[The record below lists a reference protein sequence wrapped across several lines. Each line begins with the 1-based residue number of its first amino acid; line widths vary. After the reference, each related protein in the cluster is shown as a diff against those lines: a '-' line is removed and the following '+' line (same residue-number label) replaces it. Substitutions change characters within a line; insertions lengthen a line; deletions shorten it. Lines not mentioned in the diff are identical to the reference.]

1 MKVKCLL
8 PAIALLAVLPARAE
22 YLFSTKFNSGRIPA
36 IMTTEDRDG
45 EPLSTADYR
54 NGYTDKGWTVAL
66 VSGGQYAA
74 MSPSHS
80 RTDKPQSNLLSTPA
94 FTVSGTRPM
103 IRWKGRSI
111 HPDFPESYLVL
122 VQETGKDTPD
132 VVYECLGEGEEL
144 DLNDVWTLHAV
155 SIESYIGKE
164 IKVSFE
170 CISTNKY
177 LLAIDDLYI
186 GDPEEQMYQCEVST
200 PVFVGTEW
208 DGSDASGEQGLLFR
222 GVLWN
227 MGMPLEGGRVAF
239 MSEGEEIASMP
250 VEGVLRCGESCDFSM
265 RVPLE
270 RDRTIP
276 YTIDVVDAD
285 GNHTTVTENILGCS
299 YFPRTLL
306 VEEYTGLW
314 CVNCPS
320 GMLQVERMERRFGE
334 QAITV
339 SGHINDLLECAE
351 YRAGI
356 TAYSVPWMVLNRN
369 NGTAGDDTS
378 KFEEEYRRSTPAFIE
393 ISDYETGDDGMLR
406 ATAQV
411 TWAYDLDNSSD
422 RYRLGYMLTHD
433 VVKEDDNEYRQ
444 KNGLGT
450 VASERFYY
458 LPSSIKSDLSPN
470 HNVVVSAEDAFS
482 GRPYSLPSSFT
493 GMETAQAQI
502 SIVKP
507 EAVDDLADTR
517 LVAYIIDTA
526 DGTIVNACAQK
537 LDEAVTSIPVTVAP
551 ETDAQEEYYTLQGMR
566 VASPDKGIYIVRKGG
581 KVSKVIF

>member
-8 PAIALLAVLPARAE
+8 PAIALLTVLPARAE

-54 NGYTDKGWTVAL
+54 NGYTDKGWTVAM

-111 HPDFPESYLVL
+111 HPDFPESYRVL

-276 YTIDVVDAD
+276 YTIDLVDAD

-320 GMLQVERMERRFGE
+320 GMLQVERMERRFGK

-356 TAYSVPWMVLNRN
+356 TTYSVPWMVLNRN
-369 NGTAGDDTS
+369 NATAGDDTS
-378 KFEEEYRRSTPAFIE
+378 RFEEEYRRSTPAFIE

-551 ETDAQEEYYTLQGMR
+551 EADAPKEYYTLQGMR
-566 VASPDKGIYIVRKGG
+566 VARPDKGIYIVRKGG

>member
-54 NGYTDKGWTVAL
+54 NGYTDKGWTVAM

-111 HPDFPESYLVL
+111 HPDFPESYRVL

-208 DGSDASGEQGLLFR
+208 GGSDASGEQGLLFR

-356 TAYSVPWMVLNRN
+356 TTYSVPWMVLNRN

-566 VASPDKGIYIVRKGG
+566 VARPDKGIYIVRKGS

>member
-54 NGYTDKGWTVAL
+54 NGYTDKGWTVAM

-111 HPDFPESYLVL
+111 HPDFPESYRVL

-208 DGSDASGEQGLLFR
+208 GGSDASGEQGLLFR

-356 TAYSVPWMVLNRN
+356 TTYSVPWMVLNRN

-517 LVAYIIDTA
+517 LVAYIIDKA

>member
-8 PAIALLAVLPARAE
+8 PAIALLTVLPARAE

-54 NGYTDKGWTVAL
+54 NGYTDKGWTVAM

-111 HPDFPESYLVL
+111 HPDFPESYRVL

-208 DGSDASGEQGLLFR
+208 GGSDVSDGQGLLFR

-239 MSEGEEIASMP
+239 MSEGVEIASMP
-250 VEGVLRCGESCDFSM
+250 VEGVLRCGESRDFSI

-270 RDRTIP
+270 RDHTIP

-356 TAYSVPWMVLNRN
+356 TTYSVPWMVLNRN
-369 NGTAGDDTS
+369 NATAGDDTS

-411 TWAYDLDNSSD
+411 TWAYDFDNSSD

-470 HNVVVSAEDAFS
+470 RNVVVSAEDAFS

-493 GMETAQAQI
+493 GMETAQAHI

-507 EAVDDLADTR
+507 EAVDDFADTR
-517 LVAYIIDTA
+517 LVAYIVDTA

-537 LDEAVTSIPVTVAP
+537 LNEAVTSIPVTVAP
-551 ETDAQEEYYTLQGMR
+551 EADAPEEYYTLQGMR
-566 VASPDKGIYIVRKGG
+566 VARPDKGIYIVRKGS

>member
-45 EPLSTADYR
+45 EPLSSADYR
-54 NGYTDKGWTVAL
+54 NGYTDKGWTVAM

-111 HPDFPESYLVL
+111 HPDFPESYRVL

-208 DGSDASGEQGLLFR
+208 GGSDASGEQGLLFR

-250 VEGVLRCGESCDFSM
+250 VEGVLRCGESCGFSM

-356 TAYSVPWMVLNRN
+356 TTYSVPWMVLNRN

-393 ISDYETGDDGMLR
+393 ISDYETADDGMLR

-566 VASPDKGIYIVRKGG
+566 VASPDKGIYIVRKGS

>member
-54 NGYTDKGWTVAL
+54 NGYTDKGWTVAM

-111 HPDFPESYLVL
+111 HPDFPESYRVL

-356 TAYSVPWMVLNRN
+356 TTYSVPWMVLNRN

>member
-8 PAIALLAVLPARAE
+8 PAIALLAVLPARAQ

-54 NGYTDKGWTVAL
+54 NGYTDKGWTVAM

-111 HPDFPESYLVL
+111 HPDFPESYRVL

-208 DGSDASGEQGLLFR
+208 GGSDASGEQGLLFR

-356 TAYSVPWMVLNRN
+356 TTYSVPWMVLNRN

>member
-54 NGYTDKGWTVAL
+54 NGYTDKGWTVAM

-306 VEEYTGLW
+306 SLRHAPGGTHGAPIRRAGNHRVRTHQR
-314 CVNCPS
+314 PS
-320 GMLQVERMERRFGE
+320 GVRRIPRGHHCLQ
-334 QAITV
+334 
-339 SGHINDLLECAE
+339 CA
-351 YRAGI
+351 
-356 TAYSVPWMVLNRN
+356 L
-369 NGTAGDDTS
+369 
-378 KFEEEYRRSTPAFIE
+378 
-393 ISDYETGDDGMLR
+393 DG
-406 ATAQV
+406 
-411 TWAYDLDNSSD
+411 
-422 RYRLGYMLTHD
+422 
-433 VVKEDDNEYRQ
+433 
-444 KNGLGT
+444 
-450 VASERFYY
+450 
-458 LPSSIKSDLSPN
+458 
-470 HNVVVSAEDAFS
+470 AE
-482 GRPYSLPSSFT
+482 P
-493 GMETAQAQI
+493 
-502 SIVKP
+502 
-507 EAVDDLADTR
+507 
-517 LVAYIIDTA
+517 
-526 DGTIVNACAQK
+526 
-537 LDEAVTSIPVTVAP
+537 
-551 ETDAQEEYYTLQGMR
+551 
-566 VASPDKGIYIVRKGG
+566 
-581 KVSKVIF
+581 

>member
-1 MKVKCLL
+1 MKCLL

-54 NGYTDKGWTVAL
+54 NGYTDKGWTVAM

-111 HPDFPESYLVL
+111 HPDFPESYRVL

-208 DGSDASGEQGLLFR
+208 GGSDASGEQGLLFR

-356 TAYSVPWMVLNRN
+356 TTYSVPWMVLNRN

-517 LVAYIIDTA
+517 LVAYIIDKA

>member
-8 PAIALLAVLPARAE
+8 PAIALLAVLPAQAE

-45 EPLSTADYR
+45 EPLSSADYR
-54 NGYTDKGWTVAL
+54 NGYTDKGWTVAM

-80 RTDKPQSNLLSTPA
+80 RTDKPQSNLLYTPA

-111 HPDFPESYLVL
+111 HPDFPESYRVL

-132 VVYECLGEGEEL
+132 VVFECFGEGEEL
-144 DLNDVWTLHAV
+144 HLNDVWNLHAV
-155 SIESYIGKE
+155 DISAYMGKE

-186 GDPEEQMYQCEVST
+186 GDPEEQMYQCRVIT
-200 PVFVGTEW
+200 PAFVGTAW
-208 DGSDASGEQGLLFR
+208 GGPDAVGEQGLLFR
-222 GVLWN
+222 GTLWN

-239 MSEGEEIASMP
+239 MSEGKEVASTP
-250 VEGVLRCGESCDFSM
+250 VEGVLRCGESCEFDIQIPM
-265 RVPLE
+265 EL
-270 RDRTIP
+270 DRTIP
-276 YTIDVVDAD
+276 YTIDVVDAE
-285 GNHTTVTENILGCS
+285 GNHTVVTQNILGCS

-320 GMLQVERMERRFGE
+320 GMLQVERLERQFGE
-334 QAITV
+334 QVISV
-339 SGHINDLLECAE
+339 SGHINDILECAE

-356 TAYSVPWMVLNRN
+356 TTYSVPWMLLNRN
-369 NGTAGDDTS
+369 NETAGDDTAGFG
-378 KFEEEYRRSTPAFIE
+378 KEYEKGTPAFIE
-393 ISDYETGDDGMLR
+393 ISDYDLGSDGMLR

-433 VVKEDDNEYRQ
+433 VVKEADNDYRQ
-444 KNGLGT
+444 QNGLGT

-458 LPSSIKSDLSPN
+458 LPSGIKSDLSPN
-470 HNVVVSAEDAFS
+470 HNVVVSAEYAFS
-482 GRPYSLPSSFT
+482 GRPYSLPSALT

-502 SIVKP
+502 AIAKP
-507 EAVDDLADTR
+507 EALEELASAR

-566 VASPDKGIYIVRKGG
+566 VARPDKGIYIVRKGS